1 MSKHED
7 CEYVNNNIVYTIS
20 LKEID
25 EDEIVDIIITL
36 KDKNKTNKAIGYIG
50 IRLVRLY
57 DNTFDTIM
65 AADNLDANLGLDMSF
80 LVNTDNVRKYCN
92 SSRLQDASFFN
103 YLGSTYQ
110 FDLLPE
116 YQNKGI
122 EQYFI
127 DNLGEIIQ
135 ERQKDIC
142 MMASTFCIAYKDC
155 DNELIDMMFCRK
167 REFEAPITEESFAR
181 CDNLIVTEWKDY
193 RFSYVDYTNF

>member
-1 MSKHED
+1 MSKRED
-7 CEYVNNNIVYTIS
+7 FEYVNNNIVYDVS

-36 KDKNKTNKAIGYIG
+36 KDKKETNKAIGYIG
-50 IRLVRLY
+50 VRLVKLY

-65 AADNLDANLGLDMSF
+65 VADSLDANLGLDMSF
-80 LVNTDNVRKYCN
+80 LVDTDNVREYCN
-92 SSRLQDASFFN
+92 QDTYFFN

-127 DNLGEIIQ
+127 DNLSVIIH
-135 ERQKDIC
+135 ERLRFIR

-155 DNELIDMMFCRK
+155 DNELIEMMFCRK
-167 REFEAPITEESFAR
+167 REFEAPITEESFSR
-181 CDNLIVTEWKDY
+181 CDNLIVTEWEDY
-193 RFSYVDYTNF
+193 HFSYVDYANFYGK